1 VKNKV
6 RKPSWLFLDLAF
18 KIQVAPRHYAAKL
31 VLLFLAK
38 TANNSGR
45 SYHGYRSI
53 SAHLQLGHSAIHTA
67 LCCLRDELGILTW
80 QQGSGGF
87 QKKDTNDY
95 RLDLQAM
102 TALVEAQGIFN
113 AEGKLIRSATCTP
126 QPEDDSHFHSVEPT
140 TTESDSSHFHSA
152 EPTEPKSLPLSGI
165 SVVSTERAVVSTER
179 KVVSTE
185 GQSPLRS
192 AEHNPQIEQPSE
204 KATLKN
210 NPRPG
215 PFFSGESSEHVSLEV
230 AEPEHRADRLPNP
243 PPPPK
248 AGGVKVT
255 WGDPIPGFRFR
266 CGDNP
271 GYVNLSTGLLTSF
284 EEAQRV
290 AQMEAN

>member
-6 RKPSWLFLDLAF
+6 RKASWLFLDLAF

-38 TANNSGR
+38 TANNSGK

-67 LCCLRDELGILTW
+67 LCYLRDELGILTW

-87 QKKDTNDY
+87 QKKNTNDY

-113 AEGKLIRSATCTP
+113 AEGKLIRNATYTP
-126 QPEDDSHFHSVEPT
+126 QPADDSHFHSVEPT
-140 TTESDSSHFHSA
+140 EA
-152 EPTEPKSLPLSGI
+152 KSLPLSGI

-192 AEHNPQIEQPSE
+192 AEHNPQEKQLSE
-204 KATLKN
+204 EATSKN
-210 NPRPG
+210 NPSPG
-215 PFFSGESSEHVSLEV
+215 PLFSAESSDKVPLEV
-230 AEPEHRADRLPNP
+230 TEPEQRADRLPPVP
-243 PPPPK
+243 PTPQ
-248 AGGVKVT
+248 AGAVQFT

-266 CGDNP
+266 CGESP
-271 GYVNLSTGLLTSF
+271 GYLNLSTGRLTGF
-284 EEAQRV
+284 EEARRV
-290 AQMEAN
+290 AVQEVN